1 MTTIERIYNYFEREP
16 ELKVLFI
23 FDRMASISTDLRE
36 VVWQEDY
43 VYQEFDGRWFTMK
56 YQLATEWVDKKV
68 VLLFPEEMK
77 PVTPE
82 TKRDFQLLDV
92 LTANTEFRQDNYEEF
107 IQRYQLPSNLTNFVK
122 LNIRELSS
130 PRVMN
135 IISPYLQADSF
146 REDDGIRGLI
156 SSYLG
161 EKKLLDWESIVVKMM
176 ILDMSAGTS
185 KHTDFYF
192 RVNKNRTV
200 NDKLD
205 KWLTD
210 TFGVSFLPN
219 KELKMQSV
227 AEVLKYNAI
236 TQSLALAGG
245 DPYKTLKVSSLLAIE
260 RLNRVYDRGVNDVQN
275 KEKFNE
281 AFRKLSSEIHEDKII
296 EVYGIEAPYFYFTEE
311 LCLPILTRLAKTV
324 LAENPDAALER
335 VREISL
341 RLSAT
346 SSLVSVVNLIE
357 IAAKFIRC
365 SRDLGAMS
373 FNTPADYVSFYT
385 ESFTMVD
392 RLYRNLVESSRP
404 TRIPDAFEEP
414 ARDIKH
420 SIDLEYAR
428 ITNILNLEWIKSVK
442 KADNNFDA
450 TGLTRQ
456 DNFYTSI
463 QDPSIK
469 RMVIIVSDALRY
481 EMGQELVEKLAG
493 TKHIATIQPMI
504 AMLPTETKY
513 CKPSLLPHK
522 SLKLD
527 GTSLLVDGNALPTL
541 ESKQKHLQEYVS
553 DGICLDYKELMNG
566 GTIMSKRDL
575 FKSRSVVYIFHNTI
589 DDAGHDGNTP
599 EACRRAIDELK
610 ELIEKLHASWNIVN
624 VFVTADH
631 GFIYNDITF
640 EDKDKH
646 SITDITIEKK
656 TRYYLTPDGNAV
668 EGVTKF
674 QLGKV
679 SSIKAPEV
687 INVAVP
693 DGTNRFAAPGGYKF
707 THGGASLQ
715 EMIIPL
721 IFSRQKRVEKTEK
734 VGVALMDHNL
744 NLVSSRLKVRLIQ
757 SDPVTM
763 TMTERTVECQVF
775 DGDRPVTDKKTVVL
789 NSTDGTNLNNRLYE
803 ITLRQIV
810 TDAKSTLTL
819 RVWEKDLPLNPLI
832 TETVKNS
839 TIIEQDF

>member
-1 MTTIERIYNYFEREP
+1 
-16 ELKVLFI
+16 
-23 FDRMASISTDLRE
+23 
-36 VVWQEDY
+36 
-43 VYQEFDGRWFTMK
+43 
-56 YQLATEWVDKKV
+56 
-68 VLLFPEEMK
+68 
-77 PVTPE
+77 
-82 TKRDFQLLDV
+82 
-92 LTANTEFRQDNYEEF
+92 
-107 IQRYQLPSNLTNFVK
+107 
-122 LNIRELSS
+122 
-130 PRVMN
+130 
-135 IISPYLQADSF
+135 
-146 REDDGIRGLI
+146 
-156 SSYLG
+156 
-161 EKKLLDWESIVVKMM
+161 
-176 ILDMSAGTS
+176 
-185 KHTDFYF
+185 
-192 RVNKNRTV
+192 
-200 NDKLD
+200 
-205 KWLTD
+205 
-210 TFGVSFLPN
+210 
-219 KELKMQSV
+219 
-227 AEVLKYNAI
+227 
-236 TQSLALAGG
+236 
-245 DPYKTLKVSSLLAIE
+245 
-260 RLNRVYDRGVNDVQN
+260 
-275 KEKFNE
+275 
-281 AFRKLSSEIHEDKII
+281 
-296 EVYGIEAPYFYFTEE
+296 
-311 LCLPILTRLAKTV
+311 
-324 LAENPDAALER
+324 
-335 VREISL
+335 
-341 RLSAT
+341 
-346 SSLVSVVNLIE
+346 
-357 IAAKFIRC
+357 
-365 SRDLGAMS
+365 MS

-513 CKPSLLPHK
+513 CKPSLLPHE